1 MAILEA
7 VRCPNCGSWA
17 ERHHLSF
24 LAQVKT
30 ECDRCDY
37 LMVTCTRSGRV
48 VEAYAPG
55 LPFENVKVKKLA
67 PLPLKQLAEARA
79 EKVQE
84 LMPKASLFNS
94 KEATKQASRQAIS

>member
-1 MAILEA
+1 MAIIEA

-30 ECDRCDY
+30 ECNRCDY
-37 LMVTCTRSGRV
+37 LIVTCTRSGRV

-55 LPFENVKVKKLA
+55 IAFESEKVKKLA
-67 PLPLKQLAEARA
+67 PLPLKQITEVRT

-84 LMPKASLFNS
+84 LMPKASLFSN
-94 KEATKQASRQAIS
+94 KETNKQVSGRAVS